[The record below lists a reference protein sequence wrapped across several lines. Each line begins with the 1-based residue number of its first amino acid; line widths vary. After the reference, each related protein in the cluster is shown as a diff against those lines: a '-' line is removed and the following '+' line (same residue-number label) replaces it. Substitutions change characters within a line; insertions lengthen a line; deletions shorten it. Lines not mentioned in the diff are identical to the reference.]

1 MLPPY
6 SDESPDADEA
16 MRKPPKANHND
27 FLRNA
32 VSNFQ
37 YQISTH
43 PRFWLFTFFLFF
55 QLVVLIFTRNSPFPF
70 SVHSPPSPLPQFPSE
85 IAVFPDIQTAHHDAN
100 VIYPFGDSE
109 CEYGRVYV
117 YNLPSKFN
125 KDLALLTCDDLD
137 PWKWQC
143 GLVTNDGYGKRST
156 ELAGILPGNLSA
168 AWYRTNQFSL
178 EVIFHY
184 RLLNYR
190 CRTNDPESATA
201 FYIPFYAGQ
210 AVGKYL
216 WTDEIENRDLLSNK
230 LLKWVQ
236 RQKYWK
242 KYKGLDHFLTLGR
255 ITWDFRRLG
264 DPEKLWG
271 SSFLN
276 RPQMQN
282 VTRFTIEKAPWDA
295 NDIGVPYPTGF
306 HPHSEKELREW
317 QNFVLSYNRSS
328 LFTFIGAARGDIDSD
343 FRSRLM
349 SYCRNESDSCR
360 VVDCAVIPCSNGS
373 SEIQKALLSSDFCLQ
388 PKGDSLT
395 RRSVFDCMVAG
406 SVPVFFWRRT
416 AYTQYQW
423 FLPEDPGS
431 YSVFIDPE
439 AVRNGTASIK
449 EILKSYSKDQVRK
462 MREKVVETIPRIV
475 YARPSGGL
483 GSVKDAFEIAIEGV
497 LKRVKDENEWKE
509 YVDMGS

>member
-1 MLPPY
+1 
-6 SDESPDADEA
+6 
-16 MRKPPKANHND
+16 
-27 FLRNA
+27 
-32 VSNFQ
+32 
-37 YQISTH
+37 
-43 PRFWLFTFFLFF
+43 
-55 QLVVLIFTRNSPFPF
+55 
-70 SVHSPPSPLPQFPSE
+70 
-85 IAVFPDIQTAHHDAN
+85 
-100 VIYPFGDSE
+100 
-109 CEYGRVYV
+109 
-117 YNLPSKFN
+117 
-125 KDLALLTCDDLD
+125 
-137 PWKWQC
+137 
-143 GLVTNDGYGKRST
+143 
-156 ELAGILPGNLSA
+156 
-168 AWYRTNQFSL
+168 
-178 EVIFHY
+178 
-184 RLLNYR
+184 
-190 CRTNDPESATA
+190 
-201 FYIPFYAGQ
+201 
-210 AVGKYL
+210 
-216 WTDEIENRDLLSNK
+216 
-230 LLKWVQ
+230 
-236 RQKYWK
+236 
-242 KYKGLDHFLTLGR
+242 
-255 ITWDFRRLG
+255 
-264 DPEKLWG
+264 
-271 SSFLN
+271 
-276 RPQMQN
+276 MQN

-295 NDIGVPYPTGF
+295 NDISVPYPTGF

-317 QNFVLSYNRSS
+317 QNFALSYNRTS

-349 SYCRNESDSCR
+349 SYCRNESDSCQ

-462 MREKVVETIPRIV
+462 MREKVIETIPRIV